1 VITLEQQK
9 DWKLKEVFWTPY
21 EQHKE
26 HNGKRFEIIGE
37 VTEGIDEEIKGEL
50 FNIRLEDG
58 TEIQAWF
65 EEIYIVPI
73 E

>member
-1 VITLEQQK
+1 MITLKQQK

-21 EQHKE
+21 EQYKE

>member
-1 VITLEQQK
+1 M
-9 DWKLKEVFWTPY
+9 KEVFWTPY
-21 EQHKE
+21 EQYKE